1 MVLRTVHI
9 DGLSVRINYIHIGSP
24 SVSLCG
30 TEARDINVKMNFN
43 QREIMADWSLIV
55 LESS

>member
-9 DGLSVRINYIHIGSP
+9 DGLSVRINYIYLAFP

-30 TEARDINVKMNFN
+30 TEAR
-43 QREIMADWSLIV
+43 EY
-55 LESS
+55 